1 MTKRQQLKNLVFDII
16 DSNRPN
22 SIPQHL
28 LVSGNEG
35 AGKTCLVE
43 SLASELLSRG
53 YQVIKFLYPHCNVVT
68 ADDIINK
75 VDVSNNN
82 NYIIIDDFDKMLQS
96 LPNDEQ
102 YRLRAFLF
110 KKNAPMLIATS
121 TGLYD
126 DFADY
131 RMPFYDAFRVFHIPE
146 LEHEDL
152 ADILPK
158 KEYEAVKKDEFFWDV
173 MPKLRDNLNYICTLA
188 IALQSCNSVDVA
200 IQSVIA
206 QNDRYFRLLFSG
218 LSGML
223 QRTLYGLAQAGE
235 TASSAEVQRLSGL
248 TAANTAS
255 GLFRLEKQG
264 IISRV
269 GDKRRNVTY
278 KINDYLLH
286 KWLEKQGLF

>member
-1 MTKRQQLKNLVFDII
+1 MTKRQQLKKLIFDII
-16 DSNRPN
+16 DSNHPN

-35 AGKTCLVE
+35 VGKTFIVE
-43 SLASELLSRG
+43 GIASELLSRG
-53 YQVIKFLYPHCNVVT
+53 FKVTKFLYPHCNVVT

-82 NYIIIDDFDKMLQS
+82 HYIIIDDFDKMLQS
-96 LPNDEQ
+96 LSNEEQ

-121 TGLYD
+121 TGLYEG
-126 DFADY
+126 FSDY
-131 RMPFYDAFRVFHIPE
+131 RMPFYDAFRVIHIPE
-146 LEHEDL
+146 LEYEDL

-158 KEYEAVKKDEFFWDV
+158 KEYAALKNDEIFLSV
-173 MPKLRDNLNYICTLA
+173 LSKLGGNLNYICSLA
-188 IALQSCNSVDVA
+188 TALQGSNSMDVA
-200 IQSVIA
+200 IQSVIS

-235 TASSAEVQRLSGL
+235 TASSAEVQQLSSL

-269 GDKRRNVTY
+269 GDKKRNVIY

-286 KWLEKQGLF
+286 KWLEK

>member
-1 MTKRQQLKNLVFDII
+1 MTKRQQLKKLIFDII
-16 DSNRPN
+16 DSNHPN

-35 AGKTCLVE
+35 VGKTFIVE
-43 SLASELLSRG
+43 GIASELLSRG
-53 YQVIKFLYPHCNVVT
+53 FKVTKFLYPHCNVVT

-82 NYIIIDDFDKMLQS
+82 HYIIIDDFDKMLQS
-96 LPNDEQ
+96 LSNEEQ

-121 TGLYD
+121 TGLYEG
-126 DFADY
+126 FSDY
-131 RMPFYDAFRVFHIPE
+131 RMPFYDAFRVIHIPE
-146 LEHEDL
+146 LEYEDL

-158 KEYEAVKKDEFFWDV
+158 KEYAALKNDQIFLSVLS
-173 MPKLRDNLNYICTLA
+173 KLGGNLNYICSLA
-188 IALQSCNSVDVA
+188 TALQGSNSMDVA
-200 IQSVIA
+200 IQSVIT

-235 TASSAEVQRLSGL
+235 TASSAEVQQLSSL

-269 GDKRRNVTY
+269 
-278 KINDYLLH
+278 DYLLH
-286 KWLEKQGLF
+286 KWLEK

>member
-75 VDVSNNN
+75 IDVSNNN

-126 DFADY
+126 GFADY

-158 KEYEAVKKDEFFWDV
+158 KEYEAVKKDEFFLDV
-173 MPKLRDNLNYICTLA
+173 MPKLRGNLNYICTLA

-286 KWLEKQGLF
+286 KWLEKK

>member
-1 MTKRQQLKNLVFDII
+1 MTKRQQLKKQIFDII
-16 DSNRPN
+16 DSNHPN

-35 AGKTCLVE
+35 VGKTFIVE
-43 SLASELLSRG
+43 GIASELLSRG
-53 YQVIKFLYPHCNVVT
+53 FKVTKFLYPHCNVVT

-75 VDVSNNN
+75 VDVSNNKY
-82 NYIIIDDFDKMLQS
+82 YIIIDDFDKMLQS
-96 LPNDEQ
+96 LSNEEQ

-121 TGLYD
+121 TGLYEG
-126 DFADY
+126 FSDY
-131 RMPFYDAFRVFHIPE
+131 RMPFYDAFRVIHIPE
-146 LEHEDL
+146 LEYEDL

-158 KEYEAVKKDEFFWDV
+158 KEYAALKNDQIFLSVLS
-173 MPKLRDNLNYICTLA
+173 KLGGNLNYICSLA
-188 IALQSCNSVDVA
+188 TALQGSNSMDVA
-200 IQSVIA
+200 IQSVIS

-235 TASSAEVQRLSGL
+235 TASSAEVQQLSSL

-269 GDKRRNVTY
+269 GDKKRNVIY

-286 KWLEKQGLF
+286 KWLEK

>member
-1 MTKRQQLKNLVFDII
+1 MTKRQQLKKPIFDII
-16 DSNRPN
+16 DSNHPN

-35 AGKTCLVE
+35 VGKSFIVE
-43 SLASELLSRG
+43 GIASELLSRG
-53 YQVIKFLYPHCNVVT
+53 FKVTKFLYPHCNVVT

-75 VDVSNNN
+75 VDVSNNKY
-82 NYIIIDDFDKMLQS
+82 YIIIDDFDKMLQS
-96 LPNDEQ
+96 LSNEEQ

-121 TGLYD
+121 TGLYEG
-126 DFADY
+126 FSDY
-131 RMPFYDAFRVFHIPE
+131 RMPFYDAFRVIHIPE
-146 LEHEDL
+146 LEYEDL

-158 KEYEAVKKDEFFWDV
+158 KEYAALKNDEIFLSV
-173 MPKLRDNLNYICTLA
+173 LSKLGGNLNYICSLA
-188 IALQSCNSVDVA
+188 TALQGSNSMDVA
-200 IQSVIA
+200 IQSVIS

-235 TASSAEVQRLSGL
+235 TASSAEVQQLSSL

-255 GLFRLEKQG
+255 SLFRLEKQG

-269 GDKRRNVTY
+269 GDKKRNVIY

-286 KWLEKQGLF
+286 KWLEK

>member
-1 MTKRQQLKNLVFDII
+1 MTKRQQLKKLIFDII
-16 DSNRPN
+16 DSNHPN

-35 AGKTCLVE
+35 VGKTFIVE
-43 SLASELLSRG
+43 GIASELLSRG
-53 YQVIKFLYPHCNVVT
+53 FKVTKFLYPHCNVVT

-82 NYIIIDDFDKMLQS
+82 HYIIIDDFDKMLQS
-96 LPNDEQ
+96 LSNEEQ

-121 TGLYD
+121 TGLYEG
-126 DFADY
+126 FSDY
-131 RMPFYDAFRVFHIPE
+131 RMPFYDAFRVIHIPE
-146 LEHEDL
+146 LEYEDL

-158 KEYEAVKKDEFFWDV
+158 KEYAALKNDQIFLSVLS
-173 MPKLRDNLNYICTLA
+173 KLGGNLNYICSLA
-188 IALQSCNSVDVA
+188 TALQGSNSMDVA
-200 IQSVIA
+200 IQSVIT

-235 TASSAEVQRLSGL
+235 TASSAEVQQLSSL

-269 GDKRRNVTY
+269 GDKKRNVIY

-286 KWLEKQGLF
+286 KWLEK

>member
-126 DFADY
+126 GFADY

-158 KEYEAVKKDEFFWDV
+158 KEYEAVKKDEFFLDV
-173 MPKLRDNLNYICTLA
+173 MPKLRGNLNYICTLA

-269 GDKRRNVTY
+269 GEKRRNVTY

-286 KWLEKQGLF
+286 KWLEKK

>member
-1 MTKRQQLKNLVFDII
+1 MTKRQQLKKPIFDII
-16 DSNRPN
+16 DSNHPN

-35 AGKTCLVE
+35 VGKTCIVE
-43 SLASELLSRG
+43 SIASELLSRG
-53 YQVIKFLYPHCNVVT
+53 YQVTKFLYPHCNIVT

-96 LPNDEQ
+96 LSNEEQ

-121 TGLYD
+121 TGLYEG
-126 DFADY
+126 FSDY
-131 RMPFYDAFRVFHIPE
+131 RMPFYDAFRVIHIPE
-146 LEHEDL
+146 LEYEDL

-158 KEYEAVKKDEFFWDV
+158 KEYAALKNDEIFLSV
-173 MPKLRDNLNYICTLA
+173 LSKLGGNLNYICSLA
-188 IALQSCNSVDVA
+188 TALQGSNSMDVA
-200 IQSVIA
+200 IQSVIS

-235 TASSAEVQRLSGL
+235 TASSAEVQQLSSL

-264 IISRV
+264 IISRI
-269 GDKRRNVTY
+269 GDKKRNVTY

-286 KWLEKQGLF
+286 KWLEK

>member
-1 MTKRQQLKNLVFDII
+1 
-16 DSNRPN
+16 
-22 SIPQHL
+22 
-28 LVSGNEG
+28 
-35 AGKTCLVE
+35 
-43 SLASELLSRG
+43 
-53 YQVIKFLYPHCNVVT
+53 
-68 ADDIINK
+68 
-75 VDVSNNN
+75 
-82 NYIIIDDFDKMLQS
+82 MLQS

-126 DFADY
+126 GFADY

-146 LEHEDL
+146 LEYEDL

-158 KEYEAVKKDEFFWDV
+158 KEYEAVKKDEFFLDV
-173 MPKLRDNLNYICTLA
+173 MPKLRGNLNYICTLA

-286 KWLEKQGLF
+286 KWLEKK

>member
-1 MTKRQQLKNLVFDII
+1 MTKRQQLKKLIFDII
-16 DSNRPN
+16 DSNHPN

-35 AGKTCLVE
+35 VGKTFIVE
-43 SLASELLSRG
+43 GIASELLSRG
-53 YQVIKFLYPHCNVVT
+53 FKVTKFLYPHCNVVT

-75 VDVSNNN
+75 VDVSNNKY
-82 NYIIIDDFDKMLQS
+82 YIIIDDFDKMLQS
-96 LPNDEQ
+96 LSNEEQ

-121 TGLYD
+121 TGLYEG
-126 DFADY
+126 FSDY
-131 RMPFYDAFRVFHIPE
+131 RMPFYDAFRVIHIPE
-146 LEHEDL
+146 LEYEDL

-158 KEYEAVKKDEFFWDV
+158 KEYAALKNDQIFLSVLS
-173 MPKLRDNLNYICTLA
+173 KLGGNLNYICSLA
-188 IALQSCNSVDVA
+188 TALQGSNSMDVA
-200 IQSVIA
+200 IQSVIS

-235 TASSAEVQRLSGL
+235 TASSAEVQQLSSL

-269 GDKRRNVTY
+269 GDKKRNVIY

-286 KWLEKQGLF
+286 KWLEK

>member
-1 MTKRQQLKNLVFDII
+1 MTKRQQLNKSVFDII
-16 DSNRPN
+16 ESNRPN

-35 AGKTCLVE
+35 VGKTCIVE
-43 SLASELLSRG
+43 RIASELFSRG
-53 YQVIKFLYPHCNVVT
+53 CQVTKFLYPHCNVVT
-68 ADDIINK
+68 AGDIIKK
-75 VDVSNNN
+75 VDESNNN
-82 NYIIIDDFDKMLQS
+82 NYIIIDDFDKLLKS
-96 LPNDEQ
+96 LPNEEQ

-121 TGLYD
+121 TGLYEG
-126 DFADY
+126 FSDY

-146 LEHEDL
+146 LEYEDL
-152 ADILPK
+152 ADILQK
-158 KEYEAVKKDEFFWDV
+158 KEYELLKNDETFLDV
-173 MPKLRDNLNYICTLA
+173 LPKLGGNLNYICSLA
-188 IALQSCNSVDVA
+188 AALQGCNRMDVA

-223 QRTLYGLAQAGE
+223 QRTLYGLVQAGE
-235 TASSAEVQRLSGL
+235 TASSAEVQNQSGL
-248 TAANTAS
+248 TVANTAS

-278 KINDYLLH
+278 KINDYLLR
-286 KWLEKQGLF
+286 KWLEKT

>member
-75 VDVSNNN
+75 VDLSNNN

-121 TGLYD
+121 TGLYEG
-126 DFADY
+126 FADY

-158 KEYEAVKKDEFFWDV
+158 KEYEAVRKDEFFLDV
-173 MPKLRDNLNYICTLA
+173 MPKLRGNLNYICTLA

-286 KWLEKQGLF
+286 KWLEKK

>member
-1 MTKRQQLKNLVFDII
+1 MKQFFD
-16 DSNRPN
+16 
-22 SIPQHL
+22 
-28 LVSGNEG
+28 
-35 AGKTCLVE
+35 CLNI
-43 SLASELLSRG
+43 SEL
-53 YQVIKFLYPHCNVVT
+53 
-68 ADDIINK
+68 
-75 VDVSNNN
+75 
-82 NYIIIDDFDKMLQS
+82 
-96 LPNDEQ
+96 E
-102 YRLRAFLF
+102 
-110 KKNAPMLIATS
+110 TS
-121 TGLYD
+121 TGLYEG
-126 DFADY
+126 FADY

-158 KEYEAVKKDEFFWDV
+158 KEYEAVRKDEFFLDV
-173 MPKLRDNLNYICTLA
+173 MPKLRGNLNYICSLA
-188 IALQSCNSVDVA
+188 TALQGSNSMDAA

-286 KWLEKQGLF
+286 KWLEKK

>member
-43 SLASELLSRG
+43 SIASELLSRG

-75 VDVSNNN
+75 VDVSKNN
-82 NYIIIDDFDKMLQS
+82 NYILIDDFDKMLQS

-102 YRLRAFLF
+102 YRLRAYLF

-121 TGLYD
+121 TGLYEG
-126 DFADY
+126 FSDY

-158 KEYEAVKKDEFFWDV
+158 KEYEAVKKDEFFLGV
-173 MPKLRDNLNYICTLA
+173 LSELEGNLNYICSLA
-188 IALQSCNSVDVA
+188 TALQNYNNLDAA

-206 QNDRYFRLLFSG
+206 KNDRYFRLLFSG

-248 TAANTAS
+248 TAANAAS

-286 KWLEKQGLF
+286 KWLEEK

>member
-1 MTKRQQLKNLVFDII
+1 MTKRQQLKKSIFDII
-16 DSNRPN
+16 DSNHPN

-35 AGKTCLVE
+35 VGKTFIVE
-43 SLASELLSRG
+43 GIASELLSRG
-53 YQVIKFLYPHCNVVT
+53 FKVTKFLYPHCNVVT

-75 VDVSNNN
+75 VDVSNNKY
-82 NYIIIDDFDKMLQS
+82 YIIIDDFDKMLQS
-96 LPNDEQ
+96 LSNEEQ

-121 TGLYD
+121 TGLYEG
-126 DFADY
+126 FSDY
-131 RMPFYDAFRVFHIPE
+131 RMPFYDAFRVIHIPE
-146 LEHEDL
+146 LEYEDL

-158 KEYEAVKKDEFFWDV
+158 KEYAALKNDEIFLSV
-173 MPKLRDNLNYICTLA
+173 LSKLGGNLNYICSLA
-188 IALQSCNSVDVA
+188 TALQGSNSMDVA
-200 IQSVIA
+200 IQSVIS

-235 TASSAEVQRLSGL
+235 TASSAEVQQLSSL

-269 GDKRRNVTY
+269 GDKKRNVIY

-286 KWLEKQGLF
+286 KWLEK

>member
-75 VDVSNNN
+75 VDLSNNN

-126 DFADY
+126 GFADY

-158 KEYEAVKKDEFFWDV
+158 KEYEAVKKDEFFLDV
-173 MPKLRDNLNYICTLA
+173 MPKLRGNLNYICTLA

-286 KWLEKQGLF
+286 KWLEKK

>member
-1 MTKRQQLKNLVFDII
+1 MTKRQQLKKLIFDII
-16 DSNRPN
+16 DSNHPN

-35 AGKTCLVE
+35 VGKTFIVE
-43 SLASELLSRG
+43 GIASELLSRG
-53 YQVIKFLYPHCNVVT
+53 FKVTKFLYPHCNVVT

-75 VDVSNNN
+75 VDVSNNKY
-82 NYIIIDDFDKMLQS
+82 YIIIDDFDKMLQS
-96 LPNDEQ
+96 LSNEEQ

-121 TGLYD
+121 TGLYEG
-126 DFADY
+126 FSDY
-131 RMPFYDAFRVFHIPE
+131 RMPFYDAFRVIHIPE
-146 LEHEDL
+146 LEYEDL

-158 KEYEAVKKDEFFWDV
+158 KEYAALKNDQIFLSVLS
-173 MPKLRDNLNYICTLA
+173 KLGGNLNYICSLA
-188 IALQSCNSVDVA
+188 TALQGSNSMDVA
-200 IQSVIA
+200 IQSVIS

-223 QRTLYGLAQAGE
+223 QRTFYGLAQAGE
-235 TASSAEVQRLSGL
+235 TASSAEVQQLSSL
-248 TAANTAS
+248 TAANTSS

-269 GDKRRNVTY
+269 GDKKRNGIY

-286 KWLEKQGLF
+286 KWLEK

>member
-1 MTKRQQLKNLVFDII
+1 MTKRQQLKKSIFDII
-16 DSNRPN
+16 DSNHPN

-35 AGKTCLVE
+35 VGKTFIVE
-43 SLASELLSRG
+43 GIASELLSRG
-53 YQVIKFLYPHCNVVT
+53 FKVTKFLYPHCNVVT

-82 NYIIIDDFDKMLQS
+82 HYIIIDDFDKMLQS
-96 LPNDEQ
+96 LSNEEQ

-121 TGLYD
+121 TGLYEG
-126 DFADY
+126 FSDY
-131 RMPFYDAFRVFHIPE
+131 RMPFYDAFRVIHIPE
-146 LEHEDL
+146 LEYEDL

-158 KEYEAVKKDEFFWDV
+158 KEYAALKNDQIFLSVLS
-173 MPKLRDNLNYICTLA
+173 KLGGNLNYICSLA
-188 IALQSCNSVDVA
+188 TALQGSNSMDVA
-200 IQSVIA
+200 IQSVIT

-235 TASSAEVQRLSGL
+235 TASSAEVQQLSSL

-269 GDKRRNVTY
+269 GDKKRNVIY

-286 KWLEKQGLF
+286 KWLEK

>member
-1 MTKRQQLKNLVFDII
+1 MTKRQQLKKPIFDII
-16 DSNRPN
+16 DSNHPN

-35 AGKTCLVE
+35 VGKTFIVE
-43 SLASELLSRG
+43 GIASELLSRG
-53 YQVIKFLYPHCNVVT
+53 FKVTKFLYPHCNVVT

-82 NYIIIDDFDKMLQS
+82 HYIIIDDFDKMLQS
-96 LPNDEQ
+96 LSNEEQ

-121 TGLYD
+121 TGLYEG
-126 DFADY
+126 FSDY
-131 RMPFYDAFRVFHIPE
+131 RMPFYDAFRVIHIPE
-146 LEHEDL
+146 LEYEDL

-158 KEYEAVKKDEFFWDV
+158 KEYAALKNDQIFLSVLS
-173 MPKLRDNLNYICTLA
+173 KLGGNLNYICSLA
-188 IALQSCNSVDVA
+188 TALQGSNSMDAA
-200 IQSVIA
+200 IQSVIT

-235 TASSAEVQRLSGL
+235 TASSAEVQQLSSL

-269 GDKRRNVTY
+269 GDKKRNVIY

-286 KWLEKQGLF
+286 KWLEK

>member
-1 MTKRQQLKNLVFDII
+1 MTKRQQLKKLIFDII
-16 DSNRPN
+16 DSNHPN

-35 AGKTCLVE
+35 VGKTFIVKGI
-43 SLASELLSRG
+43 ASELLSRG
-53 YQVIKFLYPHCNVVT
+53 FKVTKFLYPHCNVVT

-75 VDVSNNN
+75 VDVSNNKY
-82 NYIIIDDFDKMLQS
+82 YIIIDDFDKMLQS
-96 LPNDEQ
+96 LSNEEQ

-121 TGLYD
+121 TGLYEG
-126 DFADY
+126 FSDY
-131 RMPFYDAFRVFHIPE
+131 RMPFYDAFRVIHIPE
-146 LEHEDL
+146 LEYEDL

-158 KEYEAVKKDEFFWDV
+158 KEYEALKNDEIFLSV
-173 MPKLRDNLNYICTLA
+173 LSKLGGKLNYICSLA
-188 IALQSCNSVDVA
+188 TALQGSNSMDAA
-200 IQSVIA
+200 IQSVIT

-235 TASSAEVQRLSGL
+235 TASSAEVQRLSSL

-269 GDKRRNVTY
+269 GDKKRNVIY

-286 KWLEKQGLF
+286 KWLEK

>member
-1 MTKRQQLKNLVFDII
+1 MTKRQQLKKLIFDII
-16 DSNRPN
+16 DSNHPN

-35 AGKTCLVE
+35 VGKTFIVE
-43 SLASELLSRG
+43 GIASELLSRG
-53 YQVIKFLYPHCNVVT
+53 FKVTKFLYPHCNVVT

-75 VDVSNNN
+75 VDVSNNKY
-82 NYIIIDDFDKMLQS
+82 YIIIDDFDKMLQS
-96 LPNDEQ
+96 LSNEEQ

-121 TGLYD
+121 TGLYEG
-126 DFADY
+126 FSDY
-131 RMPFYDAFRVFHIPE
+131 RMPFYDAFRVIHIPE
-146 LEHEDL
+146 LEYEDL

-158 KEYEAVKKDEFFWDV
+158 KEYAALKNDEIFLSV
-173 MPKLRDNLNYICTLA
+173 LSKLGGNLNYICSLA
-188 IALQSCNSVDVA
+188 TALQGSNSMDVA
-200 IQSVIA
+200 IKSVIS

-235 TASSAEVQRLSGL
+235 TASSAEVQQLSSL

-269 GDKRRNVTY
+269 GDKKRNVIY

-286 KWLEKQGLF
+286 KWLEK

>member
-75 VDVSNNN
+75 VDLSNNN

-121 TGLYD
+121 TGLYEG
-126 DFADY
+126 FADY

-152 ADILPK
+152 ADILSK
-158 KEYEAVKKDEFFWDV
+158 KEYEAVKKDEFFLDV
-173 MPKLRDNLNYICTLA
+173 MPKLRGNLNYICTLA

-286 KWLEKQGLF
+286 KWLEKK

>member
-1 MTKRQQLKNLVFDII
+1 MTKRQQLKKLIFDII
-16 DSNRPN
+16 DSNHPN

-35 AGKTCLVE
+35 VGKTFIVE
-43 SLASELLSRG
+43 GIASELLSRG
-53 YQVIKFLYPHCNVVT
+53 FKVTKFLYPHCNVVT

-75 VDVSNNN
+75 VDVSNNKY
-82 NYIIIDDFDKMLQS
+82 YIIIDDFDKMLQS
-96 LPNDEQ
+96 LSNEEQ

-121 TGLYD
+121 TGLYEG
-126 DFADY
+126 FSDY
-131 RMPFYDAFRVFHIPE
+131 RMPFYDAFRVIHIPE
-146 LEHEDL
+146 LEYEDL

-158 KEYEAVKKDEFFWDV
+158 KEYAALKNDEIFLSV
-173 MPKLRDNLNYICTLA
+173 LSKLGGNLNYICSLA
-188 IALQSCNSVDVA
+188 TALQGSNSMDVA
-200 IQSVIA
+200 IQSVIS

-223 QRTLYGLAQAGE
+223 QRTFYGLAQAGE
-235 TASSAEVQRLSGL
+235 TASSAEVQQLSSL
-248 TAANTAS
+248 TAANTSS

-269 GDKRRNVTY
+269 GDKKRNGIY

-286 KWLEKQGLF
+286 KWLEK

>member
-75 VDVSNNN
+75 VGLSNNN

-126 DFADY
+126 GFADY

-158 KEYEAVKKDEFFWDV
+158 KEYEAVKKDEFFLDV
-173 MPKLRDNLNYICTLA
+173 MPKLRGNLNYICTLA

-286 KWLEKQGLF
+286 KWLEKK

>member
-126 DFADY
+126 GFADY

-158 KEYEAVKKDEFFWDV
+158 KEYEAVKKDEFFLDV
-173 MPKLRDNLNYICTLA
+173 MPKLRGNLNYICTLA

-206 QNDRYFRLLFSG
+206 QNDRYFRLLFSS

-235 TASSAEVQRLSGL
+235 AASSAEVQRLSGL

-286 KWLEKQGLF
+286 KWLEKK

>member
-35 AGKTCLVE
+35 AGKTCFVE

-126 DFADY
+126 GFADY

-158 KEYEAVKKDEFFWDV
+158 KEYEAVKKDEFFLDV
-173 MPKLRDNLNYICTLA
+173 MPKLRGNLNYICTLA

-286 KWLEKQGLF
+286 KWLEKK

>member
-96 LPNDEQ
+96 LPNEEQ

-126 DFADY
+126 GFADY

-158 KEYEAVKKDEFFWDV
+158 KEYEAVKKDEFFLDV
-173 MPKLRDNLNYICTLA
+173 MPKLRGNLNYICTLA

-286 KWLEKQGLF
+286 KWLEKK

>member
-1 MTKRQQLKNLVFDII
+1 MTKRQQLKNLVFDTI

-126 DFADY
+126 GFADY

-158 KEYEAVKKDEFFWDV
+158 KEYEAVKKDEFFLDV
-173 MPKLRDNLNYICTLA
+173 MPKLRGNLNYICTLA

-286 KWLEKQGLF
+286 KWLEKK

>member
-126 DFADY
+126 GFADY

-158 KEYEAVKKDEFFWDV
+158 KEYEAVKKDEFFLDV
-173 MPKLRDNLNYICTLA
+173 MPKLRGNLNYICTLA

-286 KWLEKQGLF
+286 KWLEKK

>member
-1 MTKRQQLKNLVFDII
+1 MTKRQQLKKQIFDII
-16 DSNRPN
+16 DSNHPN

-35 AGKTCLVE
+35 VGKTFIVE
-43 SLASELLSRG
+43 GIASELLSRG
-53 YQVIKFLYPHCNVVT
+53 FKVTKFLYPHCNVVT

-75 VDVSNNN
+75 VDVSNNKY
-82 NYIIIDDFDKMLQS
+82 YIIIDDFDKMLQS
-96 LPNDEQ
+96 LSNEEQ

-121 TGLYD
+121 TGLYEG
-126 DFADY
+126 FSDY
-131 RMPFYDAFRVFHIPE
+131 RMPFYDAFRVIHIPE
-146 LEHEDL
+146 LEYEDL

-158 KEYEAVKKDEFFWDV
+158 KEYAALKNDEIFLSV
-173 MPKLRDNLNYICTLA
+173 LSKLGGNLNYICSLA
-188 IALQSCNSVDVA
+188 TALQGSNSMDVA
-200 IQSVIA
+200 IQSVIS

-235 TASSAEVQRLSGL
+235 TASSAEVQRLSSL

-269 GDKRRNVTY
+269 GDKKRNVIY

-286 KWLEKQGLF
+286 KWLEK

>member
-1 MTKRQQLKNLVFDII
+1 
-16 DSNRPN
+16 
-22 SIPQHL
+22 
-28 LVSGNEG
+28 
-35 AGKTCLVE
+35 
-43 SLASELLSRG
+43 
-53 YQVIKFLYPHCNVVT
+53 
-68 ADDIINK
+68 
-75 VDVSNNN
+75 
-82 NYIIIDDFDKMLQS
+82 
-96 LPNDEQ
+96 
-102 YRLRAFLF
+102 
-110 KKNAPMLIATS
+110 MLIATS

-126 DFADY
+126 GFADY

-152 ADILPK
+152 ADILPN
-158 KEYEAVKKDEFFWDV
+158 KEYEAVKKDEFFLDV
-173 MPKLRDNLNYICTLA
+173 MPKLRGNLNYICTLA
-188 IALQSCNSVDVA
+188 LALQSSNSVDVA

-248 TAANTAS
+248 TAANAAS

-269 GDKRRNVTY
+269 TPLNTREAEREGYFSSLPHLSLTSHAA
-278 KINDYLLH
+278 LS
-286 KWLEKQGLF
+286 GTTS

>member
-1 MTKRQQLKNLVFDII
+1 MTKRQQLKKPIFDII
-16 DSNRPN
+16 DSNHPN

-35 AGKTCLVE
+35 VGKTFIVE
-43 SLASELLSRG
+43 GIASELLSRG
-53 YQVIKFLYPHCNVVT
+53 FKVTKFLYPHCNVVT

-75 VDVSNNN
+75 VDVSNNKY
-82 NYIIIDDFDKMLQS
+82 YIIIDDFDKMLQS
-96 LPNDEQ
+96 LSNEEQ

-121 TGLYD
+121 TGLYEG
-126 DFADY
+126 FSDY
-131 RMPFYDAFRVFHIPE
+131 RMPFYDAFRVIHIPE
-146 LEHEDL
+146 LEYEDL

-158 KEYEAVKKDEFFWDV
+158 KEYEVLKNDEFFLSV
-173 MPKLRDNLNYICTLA
+173 LSKLGGNLNYICSLA
-188 IALQSCNSVDVA
+188 TALQGSNSMDVA
-200 IQSVIA
+200 IQSVIS

-235 TASSAEVQRLSGL
+235 TAASAEVQQLSSL

-269 GDKRRNVTY
+269 GDKKRNVIY

-286 KWLEKQGLF
+286 KWLEK

>member
-1 MTKRQQLKNLVFDII
+1 MTKRQQLKKLIFDII
-16 DSNRPN
+16 DSNHPN

-35 AGKTCLVE
+35 VGKTFIVKGI
-43 SLASELLSRG
+43 ASELLSRG
-53 YQVIKFLYPHCNVVT
+53 FKVTKFLYPHCNVVT

-75 VDVSNNN
+75 IDVSNNN

-96 LPNDEQ
+96 LSNEEQ

-121 TGLYD
+121 TGLYEG
-126 DFADY
+126 FSDY
-131 RMPFYDAFRVFHIPE
+131 RMPFYDAFRVIHIPE
-146 LEHEDL
+146 LEYEDL

-158 KEYEAVKKDEFFWDV
+158 KEYAALKNDEIFLGV
-173 MPKLRDNLNYICTLA
+173 LSKLGGNLNYICSLA
-188 IALQSCNSVDVA
+188 TALQGSNSMDVA
-200 IQSVIA
+200 IQSVIS

-235 TASSAEVQRLSGL
+235 TASSAEVQQLSSL

-269 GDKRRNVTY
+269 GDKKRNVIY

-286 KWLEKQGLF
+286 KWLEK

>member
-1 MTKRQQLKNLVFDII
+1 MTKRQQLKKSIFDII
-16 DSNRPN
+16 DSNHPN

-35 AGKTCLVE
+35 VGKTFIVKGI
-43 SLASELLSRG
+43 ASELLSRG
-53 YQVIKFLYPHCNVVT
+53 FKVTKFLYPHCNVVT

-75 VDVSNNN
+75 VDVSNNKY
-82 NYIIIDDFDKMLQS
+82 YIIIDDFDKMLQS
-96 LPNDEQ
+96 LSNEEQ

-121 TGLYD
+121 TGLYEG
-126 DFADY
+126 FSDY
-131 RMPFYDAFRVFHIPE
+131 RMPFYDAFRVIHIPE
-146 LEHEDL
+146 LEYEDL

-158 KEYEAVKKDEFFWDV
+158 KEYAALKNDEIFLGV
-173 MPKLRDNLNYICTLA
+173 LSKLGGNLNYICSLA
-188 IALQSCNSVDVA
+188 TALQGSNSMDVA
-200 IQSVIA
+200 IQSVIS

-235 TASSAEVQRLSGL
+235 TASSAEVQQLSSL

-269 GDKRRNVTY
+269 GDKKRNVIY
-278 KINDYLLH
+278 KINDYLLQ
-286 KWLEKQGLF
+286 KWLEK

>member
-1 MTKRQQLKNLVFDII
+1 MTKRQQLKKLIFDII
-16 DSNRPN
+16 DSNHPN

-35 AGKTCLVE
+35 VGKSFIVE
-43 SLASELLSRG
+43 GIASELLSRG
-53 YQVIKFLYPHCNVVT
+53 FKVTKFLYPHCNVVT
-68 ADDIINK
+68 ADDITNK

-96 LPNDEQ
+96 LSNEEQ

-121 TGLYD
+121 TGLYEG
-126 DFADY
+126 FSDY
-131 RMPFYDAFRVFHIPE
+131 RMPFYDAFRVIHIPE
-146 LEHEDL
+146 LEYEDL

-158 KEYEAVKKDEFFWDV
+158 KEYEALKNDEIFLSV
-173 MPKLRDNLNYICTLA
+173 LSKLGGNLNYICSLA
-188 IALQSCNSVDVA
+188 TALQGSNSMDAA
-200 IQSVIA
+200 IQSVIT

-235 TASSAEVQRLSGL
+235 TASSAEVQQLSSL

-269 GDKRRNVTY
+269 GDKKRNVIY

-286 KWLEKQGLF
+286 KWLEK

>member
-1 MTKRQQLKNLVFDII
+1 MTKRQQLKKLIFDII
-16 DSNRPN
+16 DSNHPN

-35 AGKTCLVE
+35 VGKTFIVE
-43 SLASELLSRG
+43 GIASELLSRG
-53 YQVIKFLYPHCNVVT
+53 FKVTKFLYPHCNVVT

-75 VDVSNNN
+75 VDVSNNKY
-82 NYIIIDDFDKMLQS
+82 YIIIDDFDKMLQS
-96 LPNDEQ
+96 LSNEEQ

-121 TGLYD
+121 TGLYEG
-126 DFADY
+126 FSDY
-131 RMPFYDAFRVFHIPE
+131 RMPFYDAFRVIHIPE
-146 LEHEDL
+146 LEYEDL

-158 KEYEAVKKDEFFWDV
+158 KEYEAVKNDEIFLSV
-173 MPKLRDNLNYICTLA
+173 LSKLGGNLNYICSLA
-188 IALQSCNSVDVA
+188 TALQGSNSMDVA
-200 IQSVIA
+200 IQSVIS

-235 TASSAEVQRLSGL
+235 TASSAEVQQLSSL

-269 GDKRRNVTY
+269 GDKKRNVIY

-286 KWLEKQGLF
+286 KWLEK

>member
-1 MTKRQQLKNLVFDII
+1 MTKRQQLKKSVFDII

-28 LVSGNEG
+28 LVSGSEG
-35 AGKTCLVE
+35 VGKTYIVE
-43 SLASELLSRG
+43 IIASELLSRG

-68 ADDIINK
+68 ADEIINK

-121 TGLYD
+121 TELYD
-126 DFADY
+126 GFADY

-158 KEYEAVKKDEFFWDV
+158 KEYEAVKKDESFLDV
-173 MPKLRDNLNYICTLA
+173 MPKLRGNLNYICTLA

-278 KINDYLLH
+278 KINDYLLR
-286 KWLEKQGLF
+286 KWLKKT